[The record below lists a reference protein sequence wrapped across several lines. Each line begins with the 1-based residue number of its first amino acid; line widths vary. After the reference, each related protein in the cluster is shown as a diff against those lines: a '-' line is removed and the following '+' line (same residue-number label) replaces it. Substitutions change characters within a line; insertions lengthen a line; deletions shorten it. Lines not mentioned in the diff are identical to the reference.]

1 MNYQPKKPFFKMN
14 IKELKEYVN
23 ECKRLDKVVKSKKK
37 YKTRKRKLKNNKTKK
52 RYRKKRTRAVWLKS

>member
-23 ECKRLDKVVKSKKK
+23 ECERLDKVAKSKKK
-37 YKTRKRKLKNNKTKK
+37 YKTRKRKMKNGKTRK